1 MALISETWE
10 ARIVVVTQKEEFFK
24 KVLSSRFE
32 KKGEERER
40 RLQTTKWSRQNI
52 SLSSHIFSHARI
64 STMEREVA
72 LQKSTNSELGKKS
85 SELASIAVYVRVFEV
100 GSWS

>member
-32 KKGEERER
+32 KKGEEREEASNN
-40 RLQTTKWSRQNI
+40 KMESAKHF
-52 SLSSHIFSHARI
+52 SLVPHILARTNFNNGTG
-64 STMEREVA
+64 SCVA
-72 LQKSTNSELGKKS
+72 KVN
-85 SELASIAVYVRVFEV
+85 
-100 GSWS
+100 